1 MCHYRPSAGT
11 SRSALRIPIFYSRL
25 VHEVHMTRISIV
37 AACLAV
43 LLACAAIPANANT
56 TIEMTLAG
64 IGTDISVD
72 SFSYSVTGN
81 YAHAGSGWQV
91 QSPAAS
97 DFSITRNVDSFSPTL
112 QLAAAHGKD
121 IPSGDLD
128 FFLSSFSPTV
138 PYLDYH
144 FTDGFLTSYHLSGGG
159 DPLPQETFSFTFEHV
174 TLTYAAD
181 RGNPWGAVLPLASQV
196 QEGPFT
202 LNFAYDLAFD
212 ASTFGDSTILM
223 DATIPGQRPPVPEPA
238 SIVLFS
244 SGLMCI
250 AEVLRRK
257 RIGACLS
264 A

>member
-1 MCHYRPSAGT
+1 
-11 SRSALRIPIFYSRL
+11 
-25 VHEVHMTRISIV
+25 MTRISTV

-43 LLACAAIPANANT
+43 LLTCAAIRANATT
-56 TIEMTLAG
+56 TIEMTLSG
-64 IGTDISVD
+64 IGTDIDVN
-72 SFSYSVTGN
+72 SFSYNLTGN
-81 YAHAGSGWQV
+81 YAHAGSRWQV
-91 QSPAAS
+91 QNAAAS
-97 DFSITRNVDSFSPTL
+97 DFSITRTTDSFSPAL
-112 QLAAAHGKD
+112 VLATADGKH
-121 IPSGDLD
+121 IPSADLD
-128 FFLSSFSPTV
+128 FFSSSFSPTV
-138 PYLDYH
+138 PYLDFH
-144 FTDGFLTSYHLSGGG
+144 FTDGLVTSYHHLSGGG
-159 DPLPQETFSFTFEHV
+159 LLPEETFSFTFEHV

-223 DATIPGQRPPVPEPA
+223 DATIPGQYQPVPEPA
-238 SIVLFS
+238 SIVLFG
-244 SGLMCI
+244 SGLMYI